1 MRPAGRLLAPLA
13 IALCGCAA
21 VSLHTNS
28 IDIALYQSD
37 NQRLVVTNTTAKP
50 LTIAGRSGEAA
61 VALAPGQ
68 SMVIPFRVATVGTAD
83 PPSGTPYWRLDP
95 AGFTERFL
103 EIRSP
108 ALVDTSSS
116 ALALNFHDP
125 DGVLVKASFGLTSC
139 GANGGWA
146 RQKTP
151 PADHPIQVPDPVPA
165 VPQAVCP

>member
-37 NQRLVVTNTTAKP
+37 DQRLVVTNTTAKP
-50 LTIAGRSGEAA
+50 HTIVGKPGNA
-61 VALAPGQ
+61 VVGLGPGQ
-68 SMVIPFRVATVGTAD
+68 TMVIPFRVATAGTAD
-83 PPSGTPYWRLDP
+83 PPSGTPYWRIDP

-108 ALVDTSSS
+108 RLVDTSSTD
-116 ALALNFHDP
+116 LALNFHDP
-125 DGVLVKASFGLTSC
+125 DGVLVKASFGITSC
-139 GANGGWA
+139 GPNRGWA
-146 RQKTP
+146 RPKTP
-151 PADHPIQVPDPVPA
+151 TADHPIQVPDPVPA
-165 VPQAVCP
+165 VAQLVCP